1 MHKCDT
7 KNKKNKNN
15 NNKNNN
21 NKKKKNGAETLTHAA
36 TAHE

>member
-1 MHKCDT
+1 MPLLRMS
-7 KNKKNKNN
+7 
-15 NNKNNN
+15 NKNNN

>member
-1 MHKCDT
+1 MPLLRMS
-7 KNKKNKNN
+7 NKNDN
-15 NNKNNN
+15 NNNN